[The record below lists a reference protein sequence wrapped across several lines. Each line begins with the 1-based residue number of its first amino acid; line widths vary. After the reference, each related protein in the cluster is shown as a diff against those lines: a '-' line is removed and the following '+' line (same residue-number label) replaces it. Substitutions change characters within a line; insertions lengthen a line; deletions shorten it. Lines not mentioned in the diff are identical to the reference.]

1 MMECEWEAFLQSQ
14 IAQKLI
20 VFEDFW
26 QHEFTASPR
35 ILPAYEIEVASAD
48 AQHGLI
54 QLEVPPDPARVALDP
69 MLRRLCPERK
79 GALPAKWTYSSI
91 FVL

>member
-1 MMECEWEAFLQSQ
+1 MIEQLWLFCFLAFF
-14 IAQKLI
+14 QKK
-20 VFEDFW
+20 
-26 QHEFTASPR
+26 T
-35 ILPAYEIEVASAD
+35 AYEIEVASAD